1 MYLGSPAYRPATAY
15 TQQINTTRQ
24 TQLGYCPQA
33 QLPATTT
40 KQAFGEILNNPG
52 EFFSYMRHRFGNNPI
67 EDAATLGS
75 TSIVAA
81 IDTIGEIPHKV
92 VQAIQLAATGASLTT
107 RQINEIKNYF
117 EGPGNHH
124 VEGLLFGLKVAASP
138 LYALG
143 GATEVVI
150 INPASRM
157 IADAFKQA
165 RRETTEETIERF
177 RTTMSPEHFAEIMAY
192 VNDYNTHKRAVSRE
206 AKRAEYNLNRLSNSR
221 NRGPYEQYL
230 PDQNTGRGRR

>member
-138 LYALG
+138 LYGLGWVAEEATQAAVRALTN
-143 GATEVVI
+143 ALPQEDQSIPQAVKDALR
-150 INPASRM
+150 NPTWGS
-157 IADAFKQA
+157 
-165 RRETTEETIERF
+165 
-177 RTTMSPEHFAEIMAY
+177 
-192 VNDYNTHKRAVSRE
+192 NKRL
-206 AKRAEYNLNRLSNSR
+206 LNRWEKR
-221 NRGPYEQYL
+221 
-230 PDQNTGRGRR
+230 TGEFKNHP